1 MSLKDRLKRDIAQ
14 DGPMT
19 IADYMWRC
27 LLDPKDGYY
36 STRPA
41 LGADGDF
48 ITAPMISQ
56 IFGELIG
63 LWCVQVWQDLGAPE
77 RFNLVEIG
85 PGDGTLISDILR
97 AGRVIPDFL
106 TAAQV
111 VLVEPS
117 LPLRALQ
124 LAKVPYAV
132 FLNDISDIPVDA
144 PLIIIANEILD
155 CLPARQFIR
164 RDDKWHE
171 RRVGLS
177 DNGELIFGLSDAP
190 SDFIPPP
197 NGEEGQIYEISPAQR
212 LMAQILSDK
221 LKAATG
227 AALLID
233 YGRDAPGSG
242 DTLQALYRQQ
252 KFNPLE
258 APGAHDLTVWADFPS
273 VAATARTAGVAV
285 SEISTQSAFLQRL
298 GIVAR
303 LEALSA
309 KNPDRADLLARQ
321 IERLIAPDQ
330 MGELFKVLALSF
342 PPDLALPALEPIT
355 PRA

>member
-124 LAKVPYAV
+124 LAKVPNSAY
-132 FLNDISDIPVDA
+132 LNDIADISVDV
-144 PLIIIANEILD
+144 PLIIIANEVLD

-164 RDDKWHE
+164 RESKWHE
-171 RRVGLS
+171 RRVGLNDS
-177 DNGELIFGLSDAP
+177 GELIFGLSDAP
-190 SDFIPPP
+190 SDFIPTP

-221 LKAATG
+221 LKTATG

-233 YGRDAPGSG
+233 YGRDMPGSG
-242 DTLQALYRQQ
+242 DTLQTLYRHQ
-252 KFNPLE
+252 KFTPLE

-273 VAATARTAGVAV
+273 VAATARAAGVAI
-285 SEISTQSAFLQRL
+285 SEITTQSAFLQRL
-298 GIVAR
+298 GIVTR

-309 KNPDRADLLARQ
+309 KNPDRADVLSRQ
-321 IERLIAPDQ
+321 VERLIAPEH
-330 MGELFKVLALSF
+330 MGELFKVLGLSF
-342 PPDLALPALEPIT
+342 PKDLTLPALESSKPT
-355 PRA
+355 T